1 MGKYMNIDDKLQ
13 HFRELAM
20 NSAMLKK
27 ASLVD
32 DYKTGLDI
40 QFENYKKDAFE
51 KFEVQKKTK
60 LESIKRENSKDF
72 AMQQQHIRRKLTH
85 KHDELKELLFNE
97 VSEMLNNFFK
107 TEDYLNLLVQEIKSS
122 IDIAPSEEITIFI
135 DPLDNDKKEYL
146 ETQTGVT
153 VTISDYSFGRGMR
166 AVIPSKNILVDNS
179 FNYKINELKTDY
191 TITF

>member
-1 MGKYMNIDDKLQ
+1 MNIDDKLQ
-13 HFRELAM
+13 HFREVTI

-40 QFENYKKDAFE
+40 QFENYKKDALK
-51 KFEVQKKTK
+51 KFEIQKKTT
-60 LESIKRENSKDF
+60 LESIKRENSKNF

-85 KHDELKELLFNE
+85 KHDELKEQLFGEVIELLNE
-97 VSEMLNNFFK
+97 FFK
-107 TEDYLNLLVQEIKSS
+107 TEDYTKLLIKEINSS
-122 IDIAPSEEITIFI
+122 INIAPTEEITIFI
-135 DPLDNDKKEYL
+135 DPLDKDKKEYL

-153 VTISDYSFGRGMR
+153 ITISEYSFGRGMR
-166 AVIPSKNILVDNS
+166 AIIPSKNILVDNS

>member
-1 MGKYMNIDDKLQ
+1 MGRYMNIDDKLQ

-27 ASLVD
+27 SALVD

-40 QFENYKKDAFE
+40 QFENHKKDALE

-72 AMQQQHIRRKLTH
+72 AMQQHIRRKLTH
-85 KHDELKELLFNE
+85 KHDELKELLFSE
-97 VSEMLNNFFK
+97 VGEMLNNFFK